1 MQWGLPHSLGHYVDF
16 GSAVLTL
23 ALFPVDI
30 CLMRFQ
36 LYGSDLPDFAID
48 PVTAITT
55 RCRNL
60 SRPARPSRKAN
71 PVQSGYT
78 PMSCSSHS
86 DLTVETEAQQRVL
99 RIALALNATMF
110 IVGLIAGLLGQS
122 SSLIADALDMLA
134 DAFAYAIALGAVG
147 RSARFKAG
155 TATLSGSLLL
165 LLGVMVL
172 LDVGR
177 RALLGSEPESAVMM
191 AVAFVS
197 LLVNATVLRMLRRYR
212 EGEVHLR
219 ATWIFTRVDVIANI
233 GVILSG
239 LLILLTGSRFPDLVV
254 GGAIGV
260 YVVKEAIEILSEA
273 REARAGEERD
283 E

>member
-1 MQWGLPHSLGHYVDF
+1 
-16 GSAVLTL
+16 
-23 ALFPVDI
+23 
-30 CLMRFQ
+30 
-36 LYGSDLPDFAID
+36 
-48 PVTAITT
+48 
-55 RCRNL
+55 
-60 SRPARPSRKAN
+60 
-71 PVQSGYT
+71 
-78 PMSCSSHS
+78 MSCSSHS

>member
-1 MQWGLPHSLGHYVDF
+1 MS
-16 GSAVLTL
+16 GS
-23 ALFPVDI
+23 
-30 CLMRFQ
+30 C
-36 LYGSDLPDFAID
+36 
-48 PVTAITT
+48 
-55 RCRNL
+55 
-60 SRPARPSRKAN
+60 
-71 PVQSGYT
+71 
-78 PMSCSSHS
+78 HS
-86 DLTVETEAQQRVL
+86 DPTVETEAQERVL

-110 IVGLIAGLLGQS
+110 IVGLVAGLLGQS

-134 DAFAYAIALGAVG
+134 DASAYAIALGAVG

-155 TATLSGSLLL
+155 AATLSGSLLV

-177 RALLGSEPESAVMM
+177 RALLGSEPESAIMM

-197 LLVNATVLRMLRRYR
+197 LLVNASVLRMLGRYR

-239 LLILLTGSRFPDLVV
+239 LLVLLIGSRFPDLIV

-260 YVVKEAIEILSEA
+260 YVMKEALEILGEA
-273 REARAGEERD
+273 REARRAA
-283 E
+283 